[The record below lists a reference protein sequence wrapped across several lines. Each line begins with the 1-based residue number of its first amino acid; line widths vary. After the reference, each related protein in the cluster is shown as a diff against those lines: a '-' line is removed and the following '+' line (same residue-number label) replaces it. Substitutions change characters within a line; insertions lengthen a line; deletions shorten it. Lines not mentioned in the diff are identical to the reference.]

1 MYFRYQYFRVRLVV
15 ELKASC
21 STRYAESVGYY
32 QRRETNFRQHFFYT
46 WIGSRTSLGI
56 SSGTQNTSGKTRPRV
71 YTVTVTEG
79 DRNVSYKCKDN
90 CKCTVRTRCTQAIR
104 SRREIEKY
112 SSSRGRRRR
121 PRTSTYSFPGE
132 NHRHHHYRH
141 PLAFNYE
148 NASTKIDINSGRRA
162 GGVRC
167 FLTSACCHPTRSKCG
182 LHVCFRI
189 FIYDWTYVPD
199 EKHER
204 NRKTGLVRSP

>member
-1 MYFRYQYFRVRLVV
+1 MTGTFPINVRAIVRVPCEHGVQKRFVLVG
-15 ELKASC
+15 K
-21 STRYAESVGYY
+21 
-32 QRRETNFRQHFFYT
+32 
-46 WIGSRTSLGI
+46 SR
-56 SSGTQNTSGKTRPRV
+56 N
-71 YTVTVTEG
+71 
-79 DRNVSYKCKDN
+79 
-90 CKCTVRTRCTQAIR
+90 IR
-104 SRREIEKY
+104 H
-112 SSSRGRRRR
+112 RR

-132 NHRHHHYRH
+132 NHRYHHYRH

-182 LHVCFRI
+182 LHVCFWI
-189 FIYDWTYVPD
+189 FIYDWTSVPD